1 MPKVP
6 AEKVEMTI
14 ASVKYLVTEC
24 QNAALSCGEFIL
36 YMSFETKNVS
46 I

>member
-1 MPKVP
+1 VP

-24 QNAALSCGEFIL
+24 QNAALSWGELRSYIN
-36 YMSFETKNVS
+36 FETKNVS